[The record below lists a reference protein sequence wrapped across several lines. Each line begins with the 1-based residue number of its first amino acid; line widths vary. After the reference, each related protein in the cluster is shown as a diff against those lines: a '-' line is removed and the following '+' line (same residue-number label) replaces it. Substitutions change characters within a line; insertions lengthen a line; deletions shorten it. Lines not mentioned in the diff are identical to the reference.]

1 MGSGGP
7 HLVLLRGYFCSW
19 RALLAVLRGSYLV
32 LGMETGLTTCK
43 ASPLPHVPSLNPR
56 ILIPHHGTC
65 YHSPSLK
72 FQDESR
78 KKMNCLRVILA
89 IAQPCTQA
97 PLSIPHH
104 SFSPFRTNCPL
115 QKLLTPAPPALGRKT
130 PQPSSE
136 DRQLLAG

>member
-19 RALLAVLRGSYLV
+19 RSLLAVLRGSYLV

-56 ILIPHHGTC
+56 ILIPPHGTC
-65 YHSPSLK
+65 YRSPSLR

-78 KKMNCLRVILA
+78 KKMNCLRVVLA
-89 IAQPCTQA
+89 IAQPCTQG
-97 PLSIPHH
+97 PLVNTSSQLLPLPGQL
-104 SFSPFRTNCPL
+104 STTEAGNPPSP
-115 QKLLTPAPPALGRKT
+115 GRKT
-130 PQPSSE
+130 PQLSSE
-136 DRQLLAG
+136 DRKLLAD